1 MKKAAGLTAADD
13 SSHYAVS
20 AFTHE
25 LIDDLAQNRYSLRAW
40 RTLLSLSWSRSIED
54 IKRSPE
60 RMRSV
65 YWWVTI
71 VAAVGASVIL
81 LTLFLQTTDRAFAA
95 LVFWLPWYV
104 GTVFFLVTHIG
115 MVDDEN
121 RMPRKGLLLAN
132 GLSFSRLGLAPLV
145 IWPCLQVP
153 VVSTTAPFFAL
164 FLIMLSISD
173 LLDGW
178 IARRQKLCTRMG
190 RMLDVLADL
199 AFITFLV
206 TGLYMAGIIPLPLLL
221 LMIVRYPLLLLAVL
235 IMYFLRGPA
244 PLRPTLIGKLTTF
257 TSSIVLLIFASKML
271 LSVSWPTPSMI
282 EWSLWFLYLLIGANI
297 IFIIRWGANW
307 HELKH

>member
-25 LIDDLAQNRYSLRAW
+25 LIDDLARNRYSLRAW
-40 RTLLSLSWSRSIED
+40 RTLLSRSWSRSIDD
-54 IKRSPE
+54 IRKSPE

-65 YWWVTI
+65 YWWVAI
-71 VAAVGASVIL
+71 VAAVGTTVIL
-81 LTLFLQTTDRAFAA
+81 LTLFLQTPDRALAA

-104 GTVFFLVTHIG
+104 GAVFFLVTHIG
-115 MVDDEN
+115 MVDDEYGL
-121 RMPRKGLLLAN
+121 PRKSLLLAN

-199 AFITFLV
+199 AFITFLA

-257 TSSIVLLIFASKML
+257 TSSIVLLIFASKIL
-271 LSVSWPTPSMI
+271 LLMSWPTPSMI
-282 EWSLWFLYLLIGANI
+282 EWSVWFLYLLISANI
-297 IFIIRWGANW
+297 IYIFRWGANW